1 MPIHPNTKNKLK
13 KLNFNLNKLSL
24 ISPVS
29 YFEMIWLIQNC
40 EILITDSGGLQKEA
54 FFLNKICLTLRN
66 ETEWIEL
73 IKLGVNFLAGT
84 KKIKF

>member
-54 FFLNKICLTLRN
+54 FF
-66 ETEWIEL
+66 
-73 IKLGVNFLAGT
+73 
-84 KKIKF
+84 